1 MLKTKLKILTGD
13 ILGGLNSAIVALPQ
27 ALAFGVATG
36 FGAGAGVWGA
46 IILCFIAGILGVK
59 IPIISGIT
67 GPVTIIIASVMHA
80 LNADISSI
88 LLIIMMAGILQ
99 IILSMTSLSEI
110 IKYVPY
116 PVISGFM
123 NGIGIIII
131 LMQLNPLIGHDT
143 MSNTISSIGAFFQN
157 IQSVNKDALFIGLLT
172 LLIVFAIPKKF
183 NKIIPSQAIALVI
196 CTIISIKM
204 GLNVAKISSIS
215 ITFPDIVLPK
225 ASLHDIITYFH
236 YAVILAIVVSA
247 ESLLT
252 LLVSDSLTKT
262 RSSSRKMLFGQGVG
276 NIFCSLTGSLP
287 GSAATMRTVAAINS
301 GSTTKLTAIIN
312 PIILILLLFKFS
324 GFVAQIPHAVLAGIL
339 IKIGYDIIDVKILK
353 VLKFAP
359 KDDLYILILVF
370 VLTVFYNLI
379 VAVGAGITC
388 AALLFA
394 KRTAD
399 NVKLVHKQV
408 YDKEIIKLEKM
419 LDKDYK
425 HKIRVVHIDG
435 QFFFGSATQLISQF
449 EEIWGTKY
457 LILDYS
463 SGKMLDISAIF
474 ALEDIII
481 RLQAQ
486 RIKIILVSDNNEVL
500 EQLKKHNLL
509 DEILEVFPTE
519 EEAISFAKDCL
530 KQKAKK

>member
-1 MLKTKLKILTGD
+1 MIPNGIKNARSI
-13 ILGGLNSAIVALPQ
+13 
-27 ALAFGVATG
+27 F
-36 FGAGAGVWGA
+36 F
-46 IILCFIAGILGVK
+46 FIN
-59 IPIISGIT
+59 T
-67 GPVTIIIASVMHA
+67 
-80 LNADISSI
+80 SSI
-88 LLIIMMAGILQ
+88 YGFSAYATTPSKSPTGI
-99 IILSMTSLSEI
+99 
-110 IKYVPY
+110 
-116 PVISGFM
+116 
-123 NGIGIIII
+123 
-131 LMQLNPLIGHDT
+131 
-143 MSNTISSIGAFFQN
+143 
-157 IQSVNKDALFIGLLT
+157 
-172 LLIVFAIPKKF
+172 
-183 NKIIPSQAIALVI
+183 
-196 CTIISIKM
+196 
-204 GLNVAKISSIS
+204 
-215 ITFPDIVLPK
+215 
-225 ASLHDIITYFH
+225 
-236 YAVILAIVVSA
+236 
-247 ESLLT
+247 
-252 LLVSDSLTKT
+252 
-262 RSSSRKMLFGQGVG
+262 
-276 NIFCSLTGSLP
+276 
-287 GSAATMRTVAAINS
+287 
-301 GSTTKLTAIIN
+301 AIIN

-339 IKIGYDIIDVKILK
+339 IKIGYDIIDVKLLK
-353 VLKFAP
+353 VLKYAP

-486 RIKIILVSDNNEVL
+486 KIKIILVSDNNEVL

>member
-312 PIILILLLFKFS
+312 PIILILVMNFW
-324 GFVAQIPHAVLAGIL
+324 
-339 IKIGYDIIDVKILK
+339 IK
-353 VLKFAP
+353 
-359 KDDLYILILVF
+359 
-370 VLTVFYNLI
+370 
-379 VAVGAGITC
+379 
-388 AALLFA
+388 
-394 KRTAD
+394 
-399 NVKLVHKQV
+399 
-408 YDKEIIKLEKM
+408 
-419 LDKDYK
+419 
-425 HKIRVVHIDG
+425 
-435 QFFFGSATQLISQF
+435 
-449 EEIWGTKY
+449 
-457 LILDYS
+457 
-463 SGKMLDISAIF
+463 
-474 ALEDIII
+474 
-481 RLQAQ
+481 
-486 RIKIILVSDNNEVL
+486 
-500 EQLKKHNLL
+500 
-509 DEILEVFPTE
+509 
-519 EEAISFAKDCL
+519 
-530 KQKAKK
+530 